1 MWWFCTSRCCVKLS
15 GARGPTDCC
24 VVGASRPCC
33 GHLPPAPGHNLPAG
47 LENCGGASGNK
58 ANDLMTA
65 EEARASSHEAGREGG
80 RLLACIST
88 GLKPPFI
95 KLKQRCQM
103 LDDAEHYFKTLLLY
117 TPTHPS
123 PPHSGSLTVL

>member
-1 MWWFCTSRCCVKLS
+1 MEREGRQTVVLL
-15 GARGPTDCC
+15 GPVDRAADIC
-24 VVGASRPCC
+24 P
-33 GHLPPAPGHNLPAG
+33 PPAPGQHNLAAG
-47 LENCGGASGNK
+47 LENCGGASRNK

-65 EEARASSHEAGREGG
+65 EEARASSQQPGGMEGG
-80 RLLACIST
+80 RLLACVST

-117 TPTHPS
+117 IPNHPH
-123 PPHSGSLTVL
+123 PHTVGAWLFYEYPGY